1 MIDLHTHILPEIDDG
16 PRDFRG
22 SLELART
29 AAADGVRT
37 VAATPH
43 VRADHPG
50 VRPAELAERCG
61 ELGARLR
68 DAGVPLGVVPGGEVD
83 LDWSDD
89 ASEDELRLVSYGQR
103 GTDLLLE
110 TPYGDLPLDFEERLF
125 RLVDRGFR
133 ILLAHPER
141 SPTLQRRPARLVE
154 LVERGVLLQL
164 TARTVAA
171 AGGGS
176 PAAELARE
184 LVDRGMAHVLAS
196 DAHAAQGPAPPDLST
211 GVAAAA
217 EIVGARAELM
227 ATRAPAAVL
236 SGEPIPAPPAR
247 SD

>member
-1 MIDLHTHILPEIDDG
+1 MIDLHTHILPGIDDG
-16 PRDFRG
+16 PSDFQG
-22 SLELART
+22 SLELARA

-50 VRPAELAERCG
+50 VRPPELAERCRG
-61 ELGARLR
+61 LGARLN
-68 DAGVPLGVVPGGEVD
+68 DAGVPLEVVPGGEVD
-83 LDWSDD
+83 LDWSDG
-89 ASEDELRLVSYGQR
+89 ASDDDLRLVSYAQR

-110 TPYGDLPLDFEERLF
+110 TPYGELPPDFEERLF

-141 SPTLQRRPARLVE
+141 SPTLQRGPARLVE

-164 TARTVAA
+164 TARTVASSD
-171 AGGGS
+171 GGS
-176 PAAELARE
+176 PAAGLARE
-184 LVDRGMAHVLAS
+184 LVDRGLAHVLAS
-196 DAHAAQGPAPPDLST
+196 DAHGAQGPAPPDLST

-217 EIVGARAELM
+217 EIVGTSAELM

-236 SGEPIPAPPAR
+236 SGAPLQGSLAG
-247 SD
+247 SG